1 MVSSCLFQESSVFQ
15 GVLKAGKVVVVPFT
29 VFGTFK
35 SSGLEGSAAA
45 DNTSLTRRR
54 ADGTAICFTDAAK
67 KSLGEVFAMCDW
79 DGNGVLRQD
88 ELAFYLYQ
96 TEGENLGGEEWKSWK
111 KARGGNN
118 EEITLE
124 DFYQF
129 HLEQTDNKGGDI
141 QALWPVLRAFG
152 FNGRLQL
159 QQAISYNLTIS
170 ARLSESKVMV
180 AVEHIYREVFDCD
193 DVEYYL
199 ARWITSRGSLI
210 PVNSEAKHQMPKEDF
225 ELWALSLP
233 EARFFAIK
241 ANNKKA
247 TTKKADPMSDF
258 FQIHLSGAVNAH
270 FGPGLLVKTSPFL
283 GPHGPIAGALEY
295 IVESVRTG
303 SQLLTTILADSPKEK
318 AIVNFQG
325 RVLGPGAQGHC
336 VLRSK
341 ERGEK
346 ET

>member
-1 MVSSCLFQESSVFQ
+1 MSESISLDYVPLLERDLECRTYLWRLKPISTQEDDLCDPKIHAYIDIFHLLGNSV
-15 GVLKAGKVVVVPFT
+15 P
-29 VFGTFK
+29 
-35 SSGLEGSAAA
+35 SPE
-45 DNTSLTRRR
+45 
-54 ADGTAICFTDAAK
+54 
-67 KSLGEVFAMCDW
+67 
-79 DGNGVLRQD
+79 
-88 ELAFYLYQ
+88 
-96 TEGENLGGEEWKSWK
+96 
-111 KARGGNN
+111 ARGGNN

-152 FNGRLQL
+152 FNSRLQL

-170 ARLSESKVMV
+170 ARLSESKVML

-210 PVNSEAKHQMPKEDF
+210 TVNSEAKHQMPKEDF
-225 ELWALSLP
+225 ALWTLSLP

-241 ANNKKA
+241 ANSKKT
-247 TTKKADPMSDF
+247 TTKKVAAISLLLIILSTLAAPMNDC
-258 FQIHLSGAVNAH
+258 FQIHLGGGVNAH

-283 GPHGPIAGALEY
+283 GHHEPNAGALEY
-295 IVESVRTG
+295 IVESVHSG
-303 SQLLTTILADSPKEK
+303 SQLLAIIIADSPKEK

-325 RVLGPGAQGHC
+325 RVLAPGAQGHC

-341 ERGEK
+341 ERSEK
-346 ET
+346 ETS